1 MKNSRCVQLG
11 CWRCQET
18 NWLQIPKQPAWGRRP
33 AVFWRNLQFT
43 VEYFNIFFLFPC
55 ILWSTIFQLCGSL
68 CLLLLGLKS
77 FCLIFKAKSPH
88 QTGWETRL
96 LVDKHFW
103 LYSFPLYSFVLW
115 CGQTWLI
122 VFCSVVQ
129 FCGQTWLIVL
139 SITRHKAFVNR
150 TENKG
155 TITVQRYM
163 LEQQ

>member
-1 MKNSRCVQLG
+1 MCPTGLLTMPRNQLAPNSQTASMGPPPSCLL
-11 CWRCQET
+11 E
-18 NWLQIPKQPAWGRRP
+18 K
-33 AVFWRNLQFT
+33 FT

-77 FCLIFKAKSPH
+77 FYLIFKAKSPH